1 MWRSDTIFLHPFWKV
16 KDYTSS
22 IIYHL
27 CFTPHNR
34 HIYRHI
40 INPHNRKTGLKE
52 MEILWV
58 RIYEF
63 SEDRSEAIPTQWKYS
78 CRFTVVVFY
87 CCSWYFW
94 SLFSYISCIWMI
106 FLYTCMCTWVLVNV
120 RISQIS
126 LKWGYRRLWA
136 AMWMLGTK
144 LQPPWEQKVFLTAKS
159 SISHIPVPIM

>member
-1 MWRSDTIFLHPFWKV
+1 MGFKDLRFMQSNYYTLSGWLLYAFNIEMTLIPSPNHSNSYVNITIQHW
-16 KDYTSS
+16 S
-22 IIYHL
+22 
-27 CFTPHNR
+27 
-34 HIYRHI
+34 
-40 INPHNRKTGLKE
+40 
-52 MEILWV
+52 W
-58 RIYEF
+58 
-63 SEDRSEAIPTQWKYS
+63 SEAIPTQWKYS

-106 FLYTCMCTWVLVNV
+106 FLYTCMCAWVLVNV

-144 LQPPWEQKVFLTAKS
+144 LQPPWEQQVFLTAKS